1 MSDTR
6 ALLTISAQCGW
17 AALVRFAV
25 EKVPVGQLP
34 EIYQEVGRARSP
46 MPGTNESLAI
56 IQAAIDREKLSQVAL
71 DIPRD
76 SGIAGVPTRKM

>member
-25 EKVPVGQLP
+25 EKVPVDHLP
-34 EIYQEVGRARSP
+34 EIYQEVVRARSP
-46 MPGTNESLAI
+46 MSDVDECLAI
-56 IQAAIDREKLSQVAL
+56 IQAAIDRDTLSQVAL